1 LDLKLNIITN
11 KNFLIASIFSLSH
24 YGVIANDLPKVTA
37 QAWLVA
43 DSNGSIIQGTNTT
56 DIRSIASIT
65 KLMTAMV
72 VLDSDQSLHE
82 VLPKKL
88 HQQNLSRLT
97 LINLAIVKSDNT
109 AAKML
114 CDYYRDGYTACIKAM
129 NEKAKSLGMDNTEFT
144 DPTGL
149 YHTNVSTAEDLIK
162 LVTAASKYPIIVEAS
177 NMDAVRWNTTKKK
190 QAVFVNTN
198 SLVRNGHYFIVSK
211 TGWIT
216 KSGGCIVMMM
226 VTSNG
231 VRTVVLLGS
240 KNTKTRI
247 PEAHL
252 IAMRY

>member
-1 LDLKLNIITN
+1 MNIITN
-11 KNFLIASIFSLSH
+11 KNLLIASILSLSH

-43 DSNGSIIQGTNTT
+43 DSNGMIIEGTNTK

-72 VLDSDQSLHE
+72 VLDSGQSLSE
-82 VLPKKL
+82 VLPRKL
-88 HQQNLSRLT
+88 HQQKLSRLT

-114 CDYYRDGYTACIKAM
+114 CDYYQDGYAACIEAM
-129 NEKAKSLGMDNTEFT
+129 NEKANSLGMYNTRFT

-162 LVTAASKYPIIVEAS
+162 LVTAASKYHTIVEAS
-177 NMDAVRWNTTKKK
+177 NMDAVRWNVNKKK

-198 SLVRNGHYFIVSK
+198 SLVRNGYNFIVSK

-252 IAMRY
+252 ISTLY